1 MLFQFLYCAVVI
13 VVVVVVEATV
23 GRSRG
28 CEQLIDD
35 VTLNDLEQDDPV
47 LIEALKK
54 MIRPPAS
61 NDIQYNFLRYNFIS
75 TITNHFLID

>member
-1 MLFQFLYCAVVI
+1 MISKQKYIFCYLFNMFMLLICAI
-13 VVVVVVEATV
+13 VVVVEATV
-23 GRSRG
+23 GGTRG
-28 CEQLIDD
+28 CEEIIDD

-61 NDIQYNFLRYNFIS
+61 KEIPYSFLR
-75 TITNHFLID
+75 